1 MEVALTRHKS
11 NYSASGQNRKQGRL
25 CWGAGRRWQ
34 TPTRAQSLL
43 HILSTTALPAKQGT
57 KRKAAKQQDFY
68 AISPCNARLRLLM
81 KRVGLGSALAAGV
94 ALLLTLGSCW

>member
-25 CWGAGRRWQ
+25 CWGAGRRWR

-43 HILSTTALPAKQGT
+43 HILSTTASAPQ
-57 KRKAAKQQDFY
+57 
-68 AISPCNARLRLLM
+68 PPH
-81 KRVGLGSALAAGV
+81 KRVGLGSALVAGV
-94 ALLLTLGSCW
+94 ALLLPLGSCW